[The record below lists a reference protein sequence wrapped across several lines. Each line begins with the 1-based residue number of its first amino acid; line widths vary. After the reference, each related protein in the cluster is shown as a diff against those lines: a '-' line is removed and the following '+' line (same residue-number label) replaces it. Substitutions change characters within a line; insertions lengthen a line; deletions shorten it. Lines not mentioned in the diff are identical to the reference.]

1 MGNNLCPFFSV
12 VGGKRASSSM
22 FLLTGS
28 GERGIMKAE
37 QREWNVGERM
47 ATILIV
53 EDDVSIHTMIREYL
67 RQQGFSCLDAYSGSE
82 ALLVLDTHV
91 PDLVLLDI
99 TMPGISGLEVLEE
112 IEKRD
117 PGARVVMCS
126 AVGQEQMIQ
135 KAVMLGAR
143 DFIVKPF
150 RPDEFRRIIRNAME
164 S

>member
-1 MGNNLCPFFSV
+1 MGNNLRPFFSV

-67 RQQGFSCLDAYSGSE
+67 RSARLFRAWMRIP
-82 ALLVLDTHV
+82 AA
-91 PDLVLLDI
+91 
-99 TMPGISGLEVLEE
+99 
-112 IEKRD
+112 KR
-117 PGARVVMCS
+117 CS
-126 AVGQEQMIQ
+126 SWTRMY
-135 KAVMLGAR
+135 
-143 DFIVKPF
+143 
-150 RPDEFRRIIRNAME
+150 RIWCCWI
-164 S
+164 

>member
-1 MGNNLCPFFSV
+1 M
-12 VGGKRASSSM
+12 
-22 FLLTGS
+22 
-28 GERGIMKAE
+28 
-37 QREWNVGERM
+37 
-47 ATILIV
+47 
-53 EDDVSIHTMIREYL
+53 
-67 RQQGFSCLDAYSGSE
+67 
-82 ALLVLDTHV
+82 
-91 PDLVLLDI
+91 LLDI